1 MQEMKMP
8 SMTLPKSILAA
19 AVIATTGYV
28 YVEAG
33 LPGLNPAQAVV
44 PTATAAPLMVPGA
57 QAMDFSSIVRSYG
70 PAVVNITVT
79 GMRGESDENASGAAR
94 RGAPQMDPDDPFF
107 EFFKRFGPGGPQ
119 MPKNPQLQRGLGSGF
134 IVSADGLILTNAHV
148 VDGAQEVDVK
158 LTDKRE
164 YRAKVLGVDKR
175 SDVAVI
181 KIDAKNLPTVRLG
194 NPADMQVGEW
204 VLAIGSPFGFENT
217 ATAGIVSAKSRNLP
231 GDTYVPF
238 IQTDVAV
245 NPGNSGGP
253 LFNARGEVIGIN
265 SQIYSGSGGYQ
276 GLSFAIPI
284 DVASKVKD
292 QLVAHG
298 KVTRGRIGVA
308 VQEVNQALAD
318 SFGLKDVR
326 GALVSSVE
334 KGSPAEKAGV
344 EVGDVIVAV
353 NGRPVEGSGDLSGNI
368 ADIRPGASAKLDVVR
383 KGARKELTA
392 QVGELT
398 DPKVAKADAAA
409 ASRGKLGVG
418 VRPLDRD
425 ERREAGTEGLVVE
438 QVGGPAARAG
448 IQPGDIILSLNGNKV
463 SSVEELRALVDKAGK
478 RVALLVQRE
487 DAKIFVPVDLG

>member
-1 MQEMKMP
+1 MRVN
-8 SMTLPKSILAA
+8 SLSRSIIAA

-33 LPGLNPAQAVV
+33 LPGMTRAQAIV
-44 PTATAAPLMVPGA
+44 PSASAAPLMVPGA
-57 QAMDFSSIVRSYG
+57 QAMDFSSIVKAYG

-79 GMRGESDENASGAAR
+79 GMHEDGDADTGAAQR
-94 RGAPQMDPDDPFF
+94 RGGPQMSPDDPFF
-107 EFFKRFGPGGPQ
+107 EFFKRFGIPQQKGP
-119 MPKNPQLQRGLGSGF
+119 KSPQLSHGLGSGF
-134 IVSADGLILTNAHV
+134 IVSSDGVIITNAHV

-164 YRAKVLGVDKR
+164 FRAKVIGVDKR

-181 KIDAKNLPTVRLG
+181 KIDAKNLPTVRIG
-194 NPADMQVGEW
+194 NPADAQVGEW

-231 GDTYVPF
+231 GDAYVPF

-276 GLSFAIPI
+276 GLSFAIPM
-284 DVASKVKD
+284 DVVAKVKD
-292 QLVAHG
+292 QLLAHG
-298 KVTRGRIGVA
+298 KVVRGRIGVS
-308 VQEVNQALAD
+308 VQDVNQALAD
-318 SFGLKDVR
+318 SFGLKGLS

-334 KGSPAEKAGV
+334 PGSPAEKAGLLP
-344 EVGDVIVAV
+344 GDVITSV
-353 NGRPVEGSGDLSGNI
+353 NGNAVEGSGDLSASI
-368 ADIRPGASAKLDVVR
+368 ADIRPGNRARIELVR
-383 KGARKELTA
+383 KGSPKTVEA
-392 QVGELT
+392 QIGELQ
-398 DPKVAKADAAA
+398 DAKIAKADTEKANQG
-409 ASRGKLGVG
+409 RLGLA

-425 ERREAGTEGLVVE
+425 EKKQVGTDGVVVE
-438 QVGGPAARAG
+438 QVGGPAERAG

-463 SSVEELRALVDKAGK
+463 NSVEDLRSLVSKAGK

>member
-1 MQEMKMP
+1 MRTN
-8 SMTLPKSILAA
+8 SLSRSIIAA

-33 LPGLNPAQAVV
+33 LPGMNRAQAIV
-44 PTATAAPLMVPGA
+44 PTASAAPLMVPGA
-57 QAMDFSSIVRSYG
+57 QAMDFSSIVKTYG

-79 GMRGESDENASGAAR
+79 ATHKSDGDSGASR
-94 RGAPQMDPDDPFF
+94 RGNPQLSPDDPFF
-107 EFFKRFGPGGPQ
+107 EFFKRFGIPQGQ
-119 MPKNPQLQRGLGSGF
+119 MPSHPQIQRGLGSGF
-134 IVSADGLILTNAHV
+134 IVSADGVIITNAHV

-164 YRAKVLGVDKR
+164 FRAKVLGVDKR

-181 KIDAKNLPTVRLG
+181 KIDARNLPTVKIG
-194 NPADMQVGEW
+194 NPADTQIGEW

-217 ATAGIVSAKSRNLP
+217 ATAGIVSAKSRSLP
-231 GDTYVPF
+231 GDAYVPF

-276 GLSFAIPI
+276 GLSFAIPM
-284 DVASKVKD
+284 DVALKVKD
-292 QLVAHG
+292 ELVAHG
-298 KVTRGRIGVA
+298 KVVRGRIGVS
-308 VQEVNQALAD
+308 VQDINQALAD
-318 SFGLKDVR
+318 SFGLKGMS

-334 KGSPAEKAGV
+334 PGSPADKAGLQP
-344 EVGDVIVAV
+344 GDVITAV
-353 NGRPVEGSGDLSGNI
+353 NGDRIDGSGDLSAHI
-368 ADIRPGASAKLDVVR
+368 ADIRPGSSAKLDLVR
-383 KGARKELTA
+383 KGTTKTVEAK
-392 QVGELT
+392 VGELQDT
-398 DPKVAKADAAA
+398 KVAKADTDRANQ
-409 ASRGKLGVG
+409 GKLGIA
-418 VRPLDRD
+418 VRPLDKD
-425 ERREAGTEGLVVE
+425 ERQQAGTEGLVVE
-438 QVGGPAARAG
+438 QVGGPAERAG

-463 SSVEELRALVDKAGK
+463 STVEELRNLVNKAGK

>member
-1 MQEMKMP
+1 MRVN
-8 SMTLPKSILAA
+8 SLSRSIIAA

-33 LPGLNPAQAVV
+33 LPGMNRAQAIV
-44 PTATAAPLMVPGA
+44 PTASAAPLMVPGA
-57 QAMDFSSIVRSYG
+57 QAMDFSSIVKTYG

-79 GMRGESDENASGAAR
+79 AQRGQGDDDSGATQR
-94 RGAPQMDPDDPFF
+94 RGGPPQMSPDDPFY
-107 EFFKRFGPGGPQ
+107 EFFKRFGIPQQGGGNPGR
-119 MPKNPQLQRGLGSGF
+119 PQLQHGLGSGF
-134 IVSADGLILTNAHV
+134 IVSPDGVIVTNAHV

-164 YRAKVLGVDKR
+164 FRAKVLGVDKR

-181 KIDAKNLPTVRLG
+181 KIDARNLPTVKIG
-194 NPADMQVGEW
+194 NPADAQVGEW

-217 ATAGIVSAKSRNLP
+217 ATAGIVSAKSRALP
-231 GDTYVPF
+231 GDAYVPF

-276 GLSFAIPI
+276 GLSFAVPM
-284 DVASKVKD
+284 DVALKVKD
-292 QLVAHG
+292 ELLAHG
-298 KVTRGRIGVA
+298 KVTRGRIGVS
-308 VQEVNQALAD
+308 VQDINQALAD
-318 SFGLKDVR
+318 SFGLKGVS

-334 KGSPAEKAGV
+334 PGSPADKAGLMP
-344 EVGDVIVAV
+344 GDVITAV
-353 NGRPVEGSGDLSGNI
+353 NGQRIDGSGDLSAHI
-368 ADIRPGASAKLDVVR
+368 ADIRPGTAARIDLVR
-383 KGARKELTA
+383 KGAAKTIEAR
-392 QVGELT
+392 VGELQ
-398 DPKVAKADAAA
+398 DAKIAKADTDRANQ
-409 ASRGKLGVG
+409 GKLGLA

-425 ERREAGTEGLVVE
+425 EKRQAGAEGLVVE
-438 QVGGPAARAG
+438 QVGGPAERAG

-463 SSVEELRALVDKAGK
+463 STVEELRNLVSKAGK